1 MKQFYLKTT
10 YCQRSL
16 DWIDAVDFVDGV
28 EMQLQLFEKWGSYK
42 INLRRNSEL
51 CSKWSFIK
59 KKIKNNFFYIFELF

>member
-1 MKQFYLKTT
+1 
-10 YCQRSL
+10 L

-51 CSKWSFIK
+51 CSKWIFIK
-59 KKIKNNFFYIFELF
+59 KKLFKINFFIFFYCFNVLMLK

>member
-1 MKQFYLKTT
+1 
-10 YCQRSL
+10 L

-59 KKIKNNFFYIFELF
+59 KNNLKIIFFYIFELF